1 MRTLARYLTEMPNFG
16 ITSAA
21 KLQPTYKHLFIM
33 IYQTLSFLTEQL
45 NNYLKTTDGNSGLS
59 STFTQL
65 KNVAHLSDDEI
76 KGLENVL
83 VTLVNLSEE
92 FTMKNMPNYVRNG
105 DDINYRN
112 APMYLNLYVLFS
124 ACLHS
129 SYEKSLIF
137 LSHIVEFFQGKNTF
151 TQQNS
156 PTTKVGLGDFRLIL
170 DIYSPTFEQA
180 NYLWSTLGGKQF
192 PYVLYRVRLVE
203 ILRDNVTESRGIIKK
218 IELSD
223 KLS

>member
-1 MRTLARYLTEMPNFG
+1 
-16 ITSAA
+16 
-21 KLQPTYKHLFIM
+21 M

-83 VTLVNLSEE
+83 VTLVNISEE
-92 FTMKNMPNYVRNG
+92 FTMKNMPNYVRVG

-112 APMYLNLYVLFS
+112 APMYLNLYVLFA

-151 TQQNS
+151 TKQNS

>member
-1 MRTLARYLTEMPNFG
+1 
-16 ITSAA
+16 
-21 KLQPTYKHLFIM
+21 M
-33 IYQTLSFLTEQL
+33 IYQTVSFLAEQL

-59 STFTQL
+59 SSFTQI

-76 KGLENVL
+76 KGLENIL
-83 VTLVNLSEE
+83 VTLVNISEE
-92 FTMKNMPNYVRNG
+92 FTMKNIPNYVRNG

-137 LSHIVEFFQGKNTF
+137 LSHIVEFFQGKSTF
-151 TQQNS
+151 TKQNS

-192 PYVLYRVRLVE
+192 PYVLYRVRLIE
-203 ILRDNVTESRGIIKK
+203 ILRDNVTETRGIIKK